1 MRPAAEAADGIPE
14 EGTVLN
20 LILWLLQILL
30 ALAFLAHGW
39 MFLFPPANLVVQLNA
54 SIAPGLRLFIGVAEV
69 LAAIGLT
76 VPGLTRRSPWLVPW
90 AAAGLATVMI
100 SATGFHLMRG
110 ETSSALITAVLLA
123 LTLFVA
129 YMRWKVVPILPLMA

>member
-1 MRPAAEAADGIPE
+1 M
-14 EGTVLN
+14 LN

-76 VPGLTRRSPWLVPW
+76 VPGLARRDRPGWCPGPQPGWRL
-90 AAAGLATVMI
+90 
-100 SATGFHLMRG
+100 
-110 ETSSALITAVLLA
+110 
-123 LTLFVA
+123 
-129 YMRWKVVPILPLMA
+129 